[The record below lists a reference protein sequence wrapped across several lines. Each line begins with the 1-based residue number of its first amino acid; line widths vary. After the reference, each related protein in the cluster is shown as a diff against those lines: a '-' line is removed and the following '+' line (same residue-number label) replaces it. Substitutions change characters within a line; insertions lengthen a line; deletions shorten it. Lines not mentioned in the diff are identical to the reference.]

1 MRCLDGSNQQE
12 VMLTKELDGDIKPYA
27 LKIDNLCMLAG
38 FTRERQSFETILK
51 MDEGLEVKY
60 DEDCISDEENFEVL
74 QQKELFDEFLSGK

>member
-1 MRCLDGSNQQE
+1 MTEEFDGAIN
-12 VMLTKELDGDIKPYA
+12 PYA

-38 FTRERQSFETILK
+38 FTGERQSFETVLK

-74 QQKELFDEFLSGK
+74 QRKELFDEFLSGK